1 MVEMFK
7 ELRAELARKGIHIL
21 IALVPFLATISLSN
35 TALLLMCGILFY
47 TWAESMRFLGF
58 SLPFISPFTKSVLRK
73 REQNRFALGPVTLGL
88 GALLSLL
95 AFPPS
100 VSAAAIYALAF
111 GDSAAGLVGKFLGR
125 FRPAFLAGK
134 SVEGSLACFT
144 VAFSAGFLVFG
155 EWKIAVA
162 VGLGSMLADALPI
175 KDFDN
180 LLLPLA
186 AGLCALVFL

>member
-1 MVEMFK
+1 MVKMLR
-7 ELRAELARKGIHIL
+7 ELRAELARKSIHIL
-21 IALVPFLATISLSN
+21 IALIPFLAAINLSN
-35 TALLLMCGILFY
+35 TVLLLMCGILFY

-58 SLPFISPFTKSVLRK
+58 SLPFISPFTQSVLRK

-95 AFPPS
+95 AFPPN

-111 GDSAAGLVGKFLGR
+111 ADSAAGIVGRFLGR

-144 VAFSAGFLVFG
+144 VAFFAGFVVFRD
-155 EWKIAVA
+155 WKIAIA

-180 LLLPLA
+180 LLLPLT
-186 AGLCALVFL
+186 AGLCALAFL